1 MRRKDL
7 KRSDTS
13 KNLPK
18 NLDFGEKLEDKN
30 GEKISG
36 GAIFRFVNNT
46 PDPIDVTLSVTV
58 PEFTESLTIRPF
70 NLYGTETVSMPGDEI
85 TIESSAAGIPI
96 ISSDDSSLN
105 SSLTMEFTQIGV
117 FYRDNN
123 TSVIKFAVEN
133 EASAIGSYL

>member
-1 MRRKDL
+1 MTRKDIKL
-7 KRSDTS
+7 SDTS

-46 PDPIDVTLSVTV
+46 PDPIDVTLSAIDYS
-58 PEFTESLTIRPF
+58 FTKNLIIRPF
-70 NLYGTETVSMPGDEI
+70 DLFGTETVSMPGDKI
-85 TIESSAAGIPI
+85 TVKFEGMPVTSP
-96 ISSDDSSLN
+96 DL
-105 SSLTMEFTQIGV
+105 MKFTEIGV

-123 TSVIKFAVEN
+123 TSVIEFSVEN
-133 EASAIGSYL
+133 EASAILSQL